1 MYNAPGKVQIDNIE
15 LPLANNLYFYDVP
28 QDTCHF
34 LVKSRNGSN
43 VKLSFNDEYRYVTLN
58 RGMVYYEQNVRFN
71 GALSFISNQDNE
83 VMEIICWYGGV

>member
-1 MYNAPGKVQIDNIE
+1 MIQAPGKVSIVNVT

-43 VKLSFNDEYRYVTLN
+43 IKMSFNDESDYITLN
-58 RGMVYYEQNVRFN
+58 RGTVYYEQNLRFN

-83 VMEIICWYGGV
+83 VMEIICWSGGV